1 MTHDPTT
8 REGREKL
15 RRLIAGDAPIWE
27 WRLRA
32 ARALESM
39 GVALDALDDKDAE
52 IARLTAICDSTAR
65 ALAVS
70 VKEGVDKDAEIAR
83 LKKEFSAEIEET
95 VHELSAEIIRL
106 NDKLAAAERCL
117 SNAWVDYDANPYQM
131 ATDEYDGQATGT
143 LTVDATGENHWVQ
156 QLGTNGAKAAIGV
169 SYDYWREK
177 DRADHLEAKLTTL
190 RDGIA
195 EVVQVEGKT
204 AGEFLLWPLGRM
216 HVNSENEMVGCSPA
230 GAKLAKLWRDS
241 DPQETPKA

>member
-1 MTHDPTT
+1 MTNLTP
-8 REGREKL
+8 E
-15 RRLIAGDAPIWE
+15 RRAE
-27 WRLRA
+27 NMRLLAESVTSDVRTA
-32 ARALESM
+32 HGFKARARYESAACNDLPLYES
-39 GVALDALDDKDAE
+39 ALAE
-52 IARLTAICDSTAR
+52 AEKEIERLKTKLTSYVSGIDSQHEEITRLTANLT
-65 ALAVS
+65 
-70 VKEGVDKDAEIAR
+70 
-83 LKKEFSAEIEET
+83 
-95 VHELSAEIIRL
+95 
-106 NDKLAAAERCL
+106 AAERCL

-131 ATDEYDGQATGT
+131 ATDEYDRQATGT
-143 LTVDATGENHWVQ
+143 LVVDVTGERHWVQ
-156 QLGTNGAKAAIGV
+156 QLGVDGAKAAIGA